1 MTLLALTLF
10 ESHPE
15 VISAM
20 VFILQ
25 VLVATL
31 VAVLTAYFKREVEM
45 LRRADA
51 EERSERSELEKRV
64 RSEIATVFGRL
75 SAVGERFD
83 RVDAAAADR
92 RVAIAALEAHYTE
105 ISRRL
110 DQMGSELRELN
121 RLVREVVH
129 RRRATDHAG
138 HGE

>member
-51 EERSERSELEKRV
+51 EERCERSELEKRV

-75 SAVGERFD
+75 SA
-83 RVDAAAADR
+83 VDAAAADR

-138 HGE
+138 YGE